1 MAKDRPIV
9 IQKIDPQGE
18 TWADLYK
25 VHASIN
31 KHKTD
36 KEYLSAGA
44 VQSRQY
50 LVFTFRYFQQIE
62 DVATNTQ
69 LYRIVHD
76 GKYYDI
82 LDFDNYRMQNKTVKL
97 LGGSY

>member
-1 MAKDRPIV
+1 MTLDRPIT

-18 TWADLYK
+18 TWADLYT
-25 VHASIN
+25 VHASVN

-50 LVFTFRYFQQIE
+50 LVFTIRHFKQIE

-69 LYRIVHD
+69 LYRIVYD

-82 LDFDNYRMQNKTVKL
+82 LDYDNYRMQDKTVRL